1 MPVSVHLFLV
11 AGDIIIAVIAVAG
24 DDEHGLFNAQLFE
37 ERMHAGDQ
45 RLIGAQ
51 LLRIIKKQH
60 AEIAGK
66 VVHIVRPHCQRVHAA
81 VEQHKRLRA
90 FVSGKHIAILRA
102 AHGDAL
108 ARVRGLEALQFF
120 RKQYVIISPLDL
132 CPPIA
137 IFCLIAFE

>member
-1 MPVSVHLFLV
+1 MKQRRVYLPVSVHLFLV

-24 DDEHGLFNAQLFE
+24 ADEHGLFNAQ
-37 ERMHAGDQ
+37 
-45 RLIGAQ
+45 
-51 LLRIIKKQH
+51 
-60 AEIAGK
+60 
-66 VVHIVRPHCQRVHAA
+66 HCQRVHTAA
-81 VEQHKRLRA
+81 EQHKRLRA